1 MQETYLRHLERLK
14 VMSPEEVSQ
23 QKERLIASTPGKEWP
38 YGFPASLDPRLVIIG
53 VSPGNS
59 PYKPKAGEESK
70 RFLSEPGVINGE
82 ESHYYYPDTRRYWNK
97 IRFLASS
104 YFNFGGE
111 YFSELDA
118 LSLTTHIN
126 LGENSSGKAT
136 LEDVEDDFVAWAS
149 SLVNKIHN
157 PDVVILLGLKKI
169 IKSVDVSK
177 RWNHSG
183 GLKINWNNSGNKIT
197 FPCGAKNYTFE
208 LWKVVNSHE
217 KEVKVV
223 LWPNHPSRSPFGSME
238 NWESSVK
245 VFLAQMQ
252 GT

>member
-97 IRFLASS
+97 IRFWRHLILILVVSI
-104 YFNFGGE
+104 FRI
-111 YFSELDA
+111 DA
-118 LSLTTHIN
+118 LRTTHIN
-126 LGENSSGKAT
+126 LKNFLARLRWKMSKM
-136 LEDVEDDFVAWAS
+136 
-149 SLVNKIHN
+149 
-157 PDVVILLGLKKI
+157 ILLHGLQLGEQD
-169 IKSVDVSK
+169 SQPGCRHLVGVEED
-177 RWNHSG
+177 
-183 GLKINWNNSGNKIT
+183 
-197 FPCGAKNYTFE
+197 Y
-208 LWKVVNSHE
+208 
-217 KEVKVV
+217 KEC
-223 LWPNHPSRSPFGSME
+223 
-238 NWESSVK
+238 
-245 VFLAQMQ
+245 
-252 GT
+252 